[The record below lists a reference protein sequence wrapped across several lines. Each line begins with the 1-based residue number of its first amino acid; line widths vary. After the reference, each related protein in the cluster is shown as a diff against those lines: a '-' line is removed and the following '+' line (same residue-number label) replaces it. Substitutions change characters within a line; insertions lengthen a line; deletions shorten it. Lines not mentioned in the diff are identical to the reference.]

1 MGGSNSQSDAHH
13 AARLYL
19 EREIE
24 LGLEAAPVGA
34 PQAAGQG
41 RPAREG
47 AQPQS
52 PESASPQRGRGPEN
66 SPERAETGGN
76 VDSPKPLSGD
86 SERPRPRLNEL
97 DGALVE
103 PAVREAGT
111 LDELRSALGDCER
124 CKLSGGRTQIVFG
137 TGNPQAD
144 LMFIGEGPGAD
155 EDAQGEPFVGRA
167 GRLLT
172 DIITKGIGLRRE
184 DVYIANVVKCRP
196 PNNRDPEPDEILACQ
211 PFLQRQVALIRPR
224 AIVTLGKFATQC
236 LLETRTPISR
246 LRGQWHD
253 YRGVPLMPTFH
264 PAYLLRNPR
273 DKRVVW
279 GDIQLVMERVGIP
292 LPPQNGA

>member
-24 LGLEAAPVGA
+24 LGLEAAPVVA
-34 PQAAGQG
+34 PLAAGQG
-41 RPAREG
+41 RPALEG

-52 PESASPQRGRGPEN
+52 PESASSQGGRGPEN
-66 SPERAETGGN
+66 SPDGAEPGGN
-76 VDSPKPLSGD
+76 VDIPKPVSGD
-86 SERPRPRLNEL
+86 SEQPRPRLNEL

-103 PAVREAGT
+103 PVVREAGT

-124 CKLSGGRTQIVFG
+124 CKLSGGRTNIVFG

>member
-1 MGGSNSQSDAHH
+1 M
-13 AARLYL
+13 
-19 EREIE
+19 
-24 LGLEAAPVGA
+24 
-34 PQAAGQG
+34 
-41 RPAREG
+41 
-47 AQPQS
+47 
-52 PESASPQRGRGPEN
+52 
-66 SPERAETGGN
+66 
-76 VDSPKPLSGD
+76 DSPKPLSGV

-184 DVYIANVVKCRP
+184 DVYIANVVKCRQ